1 MSLSL
6 SRRRLL
12 QLGGAALAVAGTGSL
27 AACGSDDDSSTG
39 GVANLTMWTFLDPA
53 GTEPR
58 GKALKEIVDAFNASQ
73 SAAKVTVTSMNY
85 AKIDGEVIRA
95 ANTGG
100 GPDIVHI
107 YTPQLAQHVEGGS
120 IQAID
125 KYATDWLAKAGSD
138 YLFPID
144 SAKVDGKLMAL
155 PWESRVWLL
164 WYRKDI
170 LAKYGVKA
178 PTTLEEAI
186 AAGAAVRKASANKIT
201 GFAVGL
207 SEQSLGA
214 DFMEKFDPFTAGYGG
229 EIIGA
234 DGKAAFGSTA
244 GDQAMTLIK
253 KFADAGAMGTE
264 VLTMGADEVVSGVKA
279 GTVAMAIEGSYRVAS
294 TRAAD
299 GVGDNLVT
307 LPVPG
312 ITAGKNMPTA
322 VAGQTL
328 AMGAN
333 TDHADQVWAFMQY
346 YLSADSQA
354 KFATAG
360 VLPVLKSVY
369 DSSAVT
375 SAKNA
380 KELLTWRDYLAS
392 DGKVSRFPA
401 DYSELSTNLVKAAQ
415 KMIFNGAAVTT
426 TLTAAQTQYNQNRK

>member
-1 MSLSL
+1 MSLNL

-12 QLGGAALAVAGTGSL
+12 VLTAAAITAAGGLAGCGGGDDTAGGP
-27 AACGSDDDSSTG
+27 AE
-39 GVANLTMWTFLDPA
+39 LTMWTFLDPA
-53 GTEPR
+53 GTDPR
-58 GKALKEIVDAFNASQ
+58 GKALKEIVDGFNASQ
-73 SAAKVTVTSMNY
+73 NDAKVTVTSVNY

-100 GPDIVHI
+100 GPDIVNI

-120 IQAID
+120 IQPID
-125 KYATDWLAKAGSD
+125 EYAGDWLSKAGAD

-170 LAKYGVKA
+170 LAKYNVEP
-178 PTTLEEAI
+178 PTTLDEAVT
-186 AAGAAVRKASANKIT
+186 AGAAIRKASGDKVT

-214 DFMEKFDPFTAGYGG
+214 EFMEKFDPFTAGYGG

-234 DGKAAFGSTA
+234 DGKAAFAGPA
-244 GDQAMTLIK
+244 GDQALTLIK
-253 KFADAGAMGTE
+253 KLADTGAMGRE
-264 VLTMGADEVVSGVKA
+264 VLTMGTDEVINGVKT

-312 ITAGKNMPTA
+312 VNAGQKMPTA

-333 TDHADQVWAFMQY
+333 TEHPEQVWNFMQY
-346 YLSADSQA
+346 YLSAESQG

-369 DSSAVT
+369 DSPAVT

-380 KELLTWRDYLAS
+380 DELKAWADYLAS

-401 DYSELSTNLVKAAQ
+401 DYSELSTNLVKSAQ
-415 KMIFNGAAVTT
+415 KVVFDNAPVTSS
-426 TLTAAQTQYNQNRK
+426 LTDVQNQYNQNRK

>member
-1 MSLSL
+1 MATNLD
-6 SRRRLL
+6 RRRLL
-12 QLGGAALAVAGTGSL
+12 KLGALAAVGAATGGSL
-27 AACGSDDDSSTG
+27 TACGSGAGAGD
-39 GVANLTMWTFLDPA
+39 GVAELSMWTFLDPA
-53 GTEPR
+53 GTDPR
-58 GKALKEIVDAFNASQ
+58 GKALKEIVDGFNASQ

-100 GPDIVHI
+100 GPDIVNI

-120 IQAID
+120 VQEID
-125 KYATDWLAKAGSD
+125 EYAAEWLSQAGSD

-170 LAKYGVKA
+170 LDAYKVKP
-178 PTTLEEAI
+178 PTTVEEAI
-186 AAGAAVRKASANKIT
+186 ATGAAIRKASGGKVT

-214 DFMEKFDPFTAGYGG
+214 DFMEKFDPFTAAYGG

-234 DGKAAFGSTA
+234 DGKATFASQA
-244 GDQAMTLIK
+244 GEQAMALIK
-253 KFADAGAMGTE
+253 KAADAGAMGRE
-264 VLTMGADEVVSGVKA
+264 VLTMGADEVVNGVKA
-279 GTVAMAIEGSYRVAS
+279 GTVAMAIEGSYRVAT
-294 TRAAD
+294 TRAAE

-312 ITAGKNMPTA
+312 IAAGKNMPTA

-333 TDHADQVWAFMQY
+333 TGHPEQVWAFMRY
-346 YLSADSQA
+346 YLSAESQA
-354 KFATAG
+354 KFAAAG

-369 DSSAVT
+369 DSDAV
-375 SAKNA
+375 SKAENA
-380 KELLTWRDYLAS
+380 AELLQWRDYLAT

-415 KMIFNGAAVTT
+415 NIIFNGAAIPA
-426 TLTAAQTQYNQNRK
+426 TLNDAQTQYNQNRK

>member
-1 MSLSL
+1 MSFSL
-6 SRRRLL
+6 SRRNLL
-12 QLGGAALAVAGTGSL
+12 MLGGAAAAVVGTGSL
-27 AACGSDDDSSTG
+27 AACGSDDSSDD

-58 GKALKEIVDAFNASQ
+58 GKALKEIVDGFNASQ
-73 SAAKVTVTSMNY
+73 STAKVTVTSMNY

-100 GPDIVHI
+100 GPDIVNI

-125 KYATDWLAKAGSD
+125 KYATDWLSKAGGD

-164 WYRKDI
+164 WYRKD
-170 LAKYGVKA
+170 LLDKYGVKP

-186 AAGAAVRKASANKIT
+186 TAGAAIRKASANKVT
-201 GFAVGL
+201 GLAVGL

-229 EIIGA
+229 EIIGS
-234 DGKAAFGSTA
+234 DGKAVFASTA

-253 KFADAGAMGTE
+253 KIADAGAMGNE

-299 GVGDNLVT
+299 GVGENLVT

-312 ITAGKNMPTA
+312 VTAGKNMPTA

-333 TDHADQVWAFMQY
+333 TEHADQVWAFMQY
-346 YLSADSQA
+346 YLSAESQA
-354 KFATAG
+354 KFAAAG

-369 DSSAVT
+369 DSSSVT
-375 SAKNA
+375 SLPNA
-380 KELLTWRDYLAS
+380 KEIGVWRDYLAS

-415 KMIFNGAAVTT
+415 KMIFSGAAVTS
-426 TLTAAQTQYNQNRK
+426 TLTDTQTQYNQNRK

>member
-1 MSLSL
+1 MN
-6 SRRRLL
+6 RRHLLRLGAFAAIGVTT
-12 QLGGAALAVAGTGSL
+12 GGALT
-27 AACGSDDDSSTG
+27 ACGDGDSG
-39 GVANLTMWTFLDPA
+39 GDGVAELSMWTFLDPA
-53 GTEPR
+53 GTDPR
-58 GKALKEIVDAFNASQ
+58 GKALKEIVDGFNASQ

-100 GPDIVHI
+100 GPDIVNI

-120 IQAID
+120 IQEID
-125 KYATDWLAKAGSD
+125 EYANDWLSEAGAD

-170 LAKYGVKA
+170 LDKYKVSA
-178 PTTLEEAI
+178 PTTLDEAI
-186 AAGAAVRKASANKIT
+186 AAGAAIRKASGNKIT
-201 GFAVGL
+201 GFAIGL

-214 DFMEKFDPFTAGYGG
+214 DFMEKFDPFTAGFGG

-234 DGKAAFGSTA
+234 DGKAAFASAA
-244 GDQAMTLIK
+244 GEQAMALIK
-253 KFADAGAMGTE
+253 KAADAGAMGRE
-264 VLTMGADEVVSGVKA
+264 VLTMGADEVVNGVKA

-294 TRAAD
+294 ARSAE

-307 LPVPG
+307 LPVPST
-312 ITAGKNMPTA
+312 TAGKNMPTA

-333 TDHADQVWAFMQY
+333 TDHPEQVWAFMRY
-346 YLSADSQA
+346 YLSAESQA
-354 KFATAG
+354 KFAAAG

-369 DSSAVT
+369 DSDAI
-375 SAKNA
+375 AKAANA
-380 KELLTWRDYLAS
+380 TELLQWRDYLAT

-415 KMIFNGAAVTT
+415 NMIFNGAAVP
-426 TLTAAQTQYNQNRK
+426 AALSEVQTQYNQKGK